1 MDLKLLETL
10 KQRLLTAKEFEQVF
24 TYFLDQ
30 FGEDPEFIAQGE
42 RTDSPFLE
50 AVMGQVGKELFRREI
65 RVTDVLLTRLPE
77 QQFIHCACRLAGRL
91 ANVIYFE
98 DVRTGLLVVILS
110 EKAGETKFARFSGRP
125 LHGPRDWGHLNEAGY
140 RLLGSL
146 LAARIDEQPAD
157 ACEDRR
163 E

>member
-42 RTDSPFLE
+42 RAHSAFLE
-50 AVMGQVGKELFRREI
+50 AVVAQVGKELFGREV

-77 QQFIHCACRLAGRL
+77 QQFIHGACRLAGRL

-98 DVRTGLLVVILS
+98 DIHTGLLVVILS
-110 EKAGETKFARFSGRP
+110 EARGETKLCRFSGRP
-125 LHGPRDWGHLNEAGY
+125 LHNPQAPSRN
-140 RLLGSL
+140 
-146 LAARIDEQPAD
+146 
-157 ACEDRR
+157 
-163 E
+163 